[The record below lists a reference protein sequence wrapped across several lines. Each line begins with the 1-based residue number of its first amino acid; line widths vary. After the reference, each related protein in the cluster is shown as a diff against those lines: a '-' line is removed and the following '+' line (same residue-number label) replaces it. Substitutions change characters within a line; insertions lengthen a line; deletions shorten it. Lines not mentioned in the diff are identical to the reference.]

1 MDLTNT
7 SILKLPLPSM
17 IPTARLVPQE
27 WQDTLEEKMYAARV
41 WMREQGL
48 GDAETPRLPVRPVEQ
63 LEEPVRL
70 KVRRVA

>member
-7 SILKLPLPSM
+7 AILKLPLPSS

-48 GDAETPRLPVRPVEQ
+48 RDAETPRLPVRPVEK
-63 LEEPVRL
+63 LEEPVQL

>member
-7 SILKLPLPSM
+7 AILKLPLPST

-41 WMREQGL
+41 WMREHGL
-48 GDAETPRLPVRPVEQ
+48 RDAETHRLPGRPVEQ
-63 LEEPVRL
+63 LEEPVQL